1 MNFWGLTP
9 WFFGVAERDLQAF
22 LQDDSGDPMKKECV
36 LPTQIDRLMHTDGL
50 QVEVL
55 STGSSWF
62 GVTYQ
67 EDRPVV
73 EAALRRLHESGVYPD
88 EL

>member
-1 MNFWGLTP
+1 
-9 WFFGVAERDLQAF
+9 
-22 LQDDSGDPMKKECV
+22 
-36 LPTQIDRLMHTDGL
+36 MHTDGL

>member
-1 MNFWGLTP
+1 
-9 WFFGVAERDLQAF
+9 
-22 LQDDSGDPMKKECV
+22 MKKECV

-50 QVEVL
+50 RVEVL
-55 STGSSWF
+55 STDGAWF

-73 EAALRRLHESGVYPD
+73 EAALKRLHETGVYP
-88 EL
+88 ETL